1 MSIPVKITLADNHA
15 LFLDGICSLLHQ
27 ESSLQVINT
36 AADGRELLDQ
46 LTIEQP
52 DIVIMDVNLAY
63 MNGLEATRHI
73 KQLYPCTRIIVLS
86 SYNESHFITQARLNG
101 ASGYLLKNCNKDD
114 LIHTIHLV
122 HAGGSSFPGKVS
134 ITDTTFLKPYNL
146 TKREMEVVELISRQH
161 TNQQIADHL
170 HLSIYTVET
179 HRKNIMQKLQLKTP
193 AALIRFILTNPCHS
207 VIFGIYCVVLLS

>member
-1 MSIPVKITLADNHA
+1 MSIPVKIILADNHA
-15 LFLDGICSLLHQ
+15 LFLAGICSLLHQ
-27 ESSLQVINT
+27 EHNLQVINT
-36 AADGRELLDQ
+36 AADDRELMDL

-52 DIVIMDVNLAY
+52 DIVIMEINMPF
-63 MNGLEATRHI
+63 MNGLEITRRI
-73 KQLYPCTRIIVLS
+73 KQLYPGTRIIVLS
-86 SYNESHFITQARLNG
+86 SYNEAHFISQARLNG

-122 HAGGSSFPGKVS
+122 HAGGFSFPGRVS
-134 ITDTTFLKPYNL
+134 DTDTSFLQPYHL
-146 TKREMEVVELISRQH
+146 TKREMEVVQLISRQH

-170 HLSIYTVET
+170 HLSIYTIET

-207 VIFGIYCVVLLS
+207 VIFGFYCVVLLS

>member
-1 MSIPVKITLADNHA
+1 MSIPVKIILADNHA
-15 LFLDGICSLLHQ
+15 LFLDGIRSLLHQ
-27 ESSLQVINT
+27 EKNLQVINT
-36 AADGRELLDQ
+36 AADGRELLD
-46 LTIEQP
+46 LLSIELP
-52 DIVIMDVNLAY
+52 DMVILDINMAY
-63 MNGLEATRHI
+63 MNGLEVTRRI

-86 SYNESHFITQARLNG
+86 SYNEEHFSSQARSNG

-122 HAGGSSFPGKVS
+122 HAGGSSFPGKVNH
-134 ITDTTFLKPYNL
+134 TDTTFLKPYNL
-146 TKREMEVVELISRQH
+146 TKREIEVVQLISMQY

-170 HLSIYTVET
+170 HLSIYTIET

-207 VIFGIYCVVLLS
+207 VIFGIYCVVLFS

>member
-1 MSIPVKITLADNHA
+1 MAIPVRIMLADNHA

-27 ESSLQVINT
+27 EKNLQVINT
-36 AADGRELLDQ
+36 AVDGRELLDL

-52 DIVIMDVNLAY
+52 DIVILDIL
-63 MNGLEATRHI
+63 NGLEVTRRI
-73 KQLYPCTRIIVLS
+73 KQLYPCTRIIMLS
-86 SYNESHFITQARLNG
+86 AYNETHFITQARSNG

-122 HAGGSSFPGKVS
+122 HAGGYSFPGKVS
-134 ITDTTFLKPYNL
+134 NTDMTFLKPYNL
-146 TKREMEVVELISRQH
+146 TKREIEVVQLISRQY
-161 TNQQIADHL
+161 TNQQIADLL
-170 HLSIYTVET
+170 HLSIYTIET

-207 VIFGIYCVVLLS
+207 VIFGIYCVLLLS